1 MAATPNNVSLGT
13 EIFPGEYPTKTWR
26 RDPNTGRLA
35 GFTDGLDAMR
45 QAVEI
50 ALHVR
55 RFRWQIYTPNV
66 GHTLGV
72 IGEDFGIAR
81 VNLQAQIR
89 DALAPDDRITGVTG
103 FKFSQD
109 GDGMNVSFV
118 VRTVFGDLAS
128 EVRI

>member
-1 MAATPNNVSLGT
+1 MAATPNNVSLGA
-13 EIFPGEYPTKTWR
+13 EILPGEYPTKTWR

-66 GHTLGV
+66 GHALGV

-89 DALAPDDRITGVTG
+89 DALAPDGRITGVTD

-109 GDGMNVSFV
+109 GDGMTVFFV
-118 VRTVFGDLAS
+118 VRTVFGDLDS